1 MKGGI
6 KMNNGIRQLN
16 SKIAKLENDKKKND
30 AIIETK
36 QIENELI
43 ADQLK
48 SLKSLKSRYDKVMKD
63 IEEKVTE
70 NSSEGNKEE
79 QVEQ

>member
-1 MKGGI
+1 
-6 KMNNGIRQLN
+6 MNGGIRQLN
-16 SKIAKLENDKKKND
+16 SKIAKLENEKKKND
-30 AIIETK
+30 DIIETK

-63 IEEKVTE
+63 IEDSFAE

>member
-1 MKGGI
+1 
-6 KMNNGIRQLN
+6 MNNGIRQLN

>member
-1 MKGGI
+1 MEQ
-6 KMNNGIRQLN
+6 KMNGGIRQLN
-16 SKIAKLENDKKKND
+16 SKIAKLENEKKKND
-30 AIIETK
+30 DIIETK

-63 IEEKVTE
+63 IEDSFAE

>member
-1 MKGGI
+1 
-6 KMNNGIRQLN
+6 MNGGIRQLN
-16 SKIAKLENDKKKND
+16 NKISKLENEKKKND
-30 AIIETK
+30 DIIETK

-43 ADQLK
+43 TDQLK

-63 IEEKVTE
+63 IEDSFAE

>member
-1 MKGGI
+1 
-6 KMNNGIRQLN
+6 MNGGIRQLN

-30 AIIETK
+30 DIIETK

-63 IEEKVTE
+63 IEDSFAE

>member
-1 MKGGI
+1 
-6 KMNNGIRQLN
+6 MNGGIRQLN
-16 SKIAKLENDKKKND
+16 SKIAKLENEKKKND
-30 AIIETK
+30 DIIETK

-63 IEEKVTE
+63 IEDSFAE
-70 NSSEGNKEE
+70 NSSEVHKEE